1 MCQEGRVKGIKQR
14 SEEEIKE
21 RYKGVKERC
30 KEFKMIGERKV
41 REEGKRKE
49 GEVKRREK
57 KKGMEWY

>member
-1 MCQEGRVKGIKQR
+1 MR
-14 SEEEIKE
+14 
-21 RYKGVKERC
+21 
-30 KEFKMIGERKV
+30 GERKV